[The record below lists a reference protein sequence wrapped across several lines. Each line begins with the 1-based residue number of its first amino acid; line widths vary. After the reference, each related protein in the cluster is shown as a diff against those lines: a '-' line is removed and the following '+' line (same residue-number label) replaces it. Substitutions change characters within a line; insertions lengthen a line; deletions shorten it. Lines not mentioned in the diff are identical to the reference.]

1 MTKKNTGRRR
11 RAAKKKANES
21 EARKREAT
29 VIRRTIE
36 PFLRDD
42 PSWKQLLER
51 VAGEARGTQAVRC
64 SIVKLEMATAI

>member
-1 MTKKNTGRRR
+1 M
-11 RAAKKKANES
+11 AKERANES

-51 VAGEARGTQAVRC
+51 VAGEARGTVRC
-64 SIVKLEMATAI
+64 SIVKLETATAI